1 MTQTAKRSIE
11 IDFFRGFALISIALD
26 HIPASVLS
34 HVMLHNYAY
43 CDSAEVFVF
52 VSGYVS
58 AASWLALAAR
68 RGSPA
73 ANRRFWRRGREIYA
87 AYLFTAALML
97 LSGAVAVGLHVDSP
111 LIEYSGYL
119 RFVDHPFAMLGNIA
133 LFRDQPYL
141 AAVLPMYVL
150 LVLVL
155 PFAMPFARRSPDLA
169 LGASFAIWF
178 AGCWLLRWLPDV
190 TNQGWAFNP
199 FAWQAMFM
207 LGMMCRL
214 YPLSRE
220 FQASRWGNAITV
232 VALAIVATFAYIQ
245 LFVDTTPTPG
255 YMKQNLASLRI
266 VSFGAIAWLA
276 AQAVRAGWI
285 AWLAKRTP
293 ALVTVGQQALVC
305 FVGGAVV
312 SNAVDTAQRA
322 THSSGYLPARL
333 AGDLLAIVALVVL
346 ADLARRRKA
355 GRSPAATVT
364 VTATATTPARRA
376 AVVVAHDRRREE

>member
-1 MTQTAKRSIE
+1 MTQTAAKRSIE
-11 IDFFRGFALISIALD
+11 IDFFRGFALIAIALD

-34 HVMLHNYAY
+34 HAMLHNYAF

-58 AASWLALAAR
+58 AASWLAIAAR
-68 RGSPA
+68 RGNLA

-87 AYLFTAALML
+87 AYLCTAALML
-97 LSGAVAVGLHVDSP
+97 LSGAVAVSLHVDSP
-111 LIEYSGYL
+111 LVGDSGFL
-119 RFVDHPFAMLGNIA
+119 RFADHPFAMLGNIA

-141 AAVLPMYVL
+141 ASVLPMYVL

-155 PFAMPFARRSPDLA
+155 PFAMPFARRWPDLA

-178 AGCWLLRWLPDV
+178 AGCWLVRWLPDA
-190 TNQGWAFNP
+190 TSTGWAFNP

-207 LGMMCRL
+207 LGLMCRL
-214 YPLSRE
+214 YPVSSE
-220 FQASRWGNAITV
+220 FQVSKWGRAITV
-232 VALAIVATFAYIQ
+232 FALVVVVAFAYVR
-245 LFVDTTPTPG
+245 LFIDVTPPG
-255 YMKQNLASLRI
+255 YQKQNLASLRI

-305 FVGGAVV
+305 FVGGAVL
-312 SNAVDTAQRA
+312 SNAVDTVLRA
-322 THSSGYLPARL
+322 THTTDYLPARL
-333 AGDLLAIVALVVL
+333 AGDLLAIGALVVL
-346 ADLARRRKA
+346 ADGTRRWKA
-355 GRSPAATVT
+355 GRSQGA
-364 VTATATTPARRA
+364 PARRA
-376 AVVVAHDRRREE
+376 AFVVAQDRSRRK

>member
-34 HVMLHNYAY
+34 HAMLHNYAF

-58 AASWLALAAR
+58 AASWLAIAAR
-68 RGSPA
+68 RGGPA

-87 AYLFTAALML
+87 AYLCTAALML
-97 LSGAVAVGLHVDSP
+97 LSGAAAVRLHVDSP
-111 LIEYSGYL
+111 LVVYSGYL
-119 RFVDHPFAMLGNIA
+119 RFVQHPVRMLGDIA

-141 AAVLPMYVL
+141 ASVLPMYVL
-150 LVLVL
+150 LVLAL
-155 PFAMPFARRSPDLA
+155 PVAMPFARRWPDVA

-178 AGCWLLRWLPDV
+178 AGCWLLRWLPDA
-190 TNQGWAFNP
+190 TNDGWAFNP
-199 FAWQAMFM
+199 FAWQAMFV
-207 LGMMCRL
+207 LGLMCRL
-214 YPLSRE
+214 HPLSRE
-220 FQASRWGNAITV
+220 FQASKWGVAITAFALVVV
-232 VALAIVATFAYIQ
+232 VAFAYIR
-245 LFVDTTPTPG
+245 LFVDVTPPPG
-255 YMKQNLASLRI
+255 YQKQNLASLRI

-285 AWLAKRTP
+285 AWIAQRMP
-293 ALVTVGQQALVC
+293 VLVGVGQQALVC

-312 SNAVDTAQRA
+312 SNVVDTLLRA

-333 AGDLLAIVALVVL
+333 AGDLLAIGALVVL
-346 ADLARRRKA
+346 ADGARRWKA
-355 GRSPAATVT
+355 GRTQGT
-364 VTATATTPARRA
+364 LARRA
-376 AVVVAHDRRREE
+376 AFVVAEDRNRGK